1 MTRAFRLRNA
11 SGDVIDLLADLDI
24 FGVSPEG
31 LGVSFEH
38 TSHLSNSNYL
48 LEKSELHQNEF
59 KLSVVFGYISH
70 DPYNSYYKL
79 VQFLDKAPYKLEYE
93 TPAGTWQREVRL
105 KELTKTEIVT
115 GDVMME
121 DFTLSC
127 FTPWYRNV
135 ESKYDPDIDTPGDGK
150 IYIEYKSTAILKKL
164 NAFAYSADG
173 TEGFTTEYP
182 NENLLEEIIPYGT
195 DHFHFGSNDTTA
207 WNEIKNNTIRIGAT
221 QSGKYAQNILF
232 SDPATWGGLPNLK
245 PTVALRN
252 LTVGAEYTL
261 STRFRYTGA
270 IGETTRFGIELRS
283 HNKDGVGINVM
294 AKDYVYLKNVGEG
307 KRTKLVIT
315 GTVPEGFYD
324 NIKSVTLA
332 FNMISDTDSTKS
344 EGFVEFDNIKLEAG
358 SKATGATALPDLSI
372 PNMVEELKPYGK
384 TNKFTF
390 SNGGDTTSGVTL
402 LDDSVT
408 IKGTGKSNGRGVLCF
423 SNPELWTINRVPAE
437 QLQKLKP
444 GKQYTI
450 GARFRP
456 QTAPTA
462 DNKIYVQCNIERKTS
477 GSVRLLNAIV
487 DGSKLVKG
495 QSYYLDGLTI
505 PIPED
510 IYNED
515 LRSVTLKLIFD
526 GPGEC
531 VIDKLTMYE
540 GDQRFANNGLPTY
553 IGEREVTGDFLP
565 NVNLVTRKNIF
576 PIETVSGTMDF
587 SSWMGDGQF
596 IFNKAGNPND
606 GIYLMS
612 KHILKRNVEYSLHLE
627 LRDPINGLRN
637 LFIYNPFNGEYTSS
651 TIIDGEP
658 VTLGFG
664 KAYQDIYWVAD
675 QNNPEEVDYNWH
687 TVDITF
693 NLSDSATIEWYEGII
708 AQPDKGLSR
717 KINVE
722 FKHVMLT
729 EGPYP
734 GYYTQEERP
743 EFYKWSRLEGKWA
756 PPTPDG
762 RDYNLTYDNEVFD
775 YDYYQAPATRGPGM
789 HAYAYDY
796 TYEGWANGAN
806 GVFSINNESIYMNT
820 QSGSP
825 VEIFIDGPS
834 KNPYW
839 EVVRN
844 GEILA
849 SDGFNITIA
858 AGYRLVVS
866 SVPGEQ
872 RAELIAPDGT
882 KSNVYQQQRLELTNF
897 VKVPSGYSQLIFHN
911 TKSVSFNLREE
922 KVVV

>member
-1 MTRAFRLRNA
+1 M
-11 SGDVIDLLADLDI
+11 IDLLADLDI

-59 KLSVVFGYISH
+59 KLSVVFGYVSH
-70 DPYNSYYKL
+70 DPYNAYYKL

-105 KELTKTEIVT
+105 KELSKTEIVT

-121 DFTLSC
+121 NFTLSC
-127 FTPWYRNV
+127 FSPWYRNV

-173 TEGFTTEYP
+173 TEGFTTDYP
-182 NENLLEEIIPYGT
+182 NENLLEEIIPYSSDYFFFNT
-195 DHFHFGSNDTTA
+195 NDTTA
-207 WNEIKNNTIRIGAT
+207 WKEINNNTIRMGIT
-221 QSGKYAQNILF
+221 QASKYAQCTLL
-232 SDPATWGGLPNLK
+232 SDPASWGGISNLK
-245 PTVALRN
+245 PTMVLRN
-252 LTVGAEYTL
+252 LTVGAEYTV
-261 STRFRYTGA
+261 STRFQYTGA

-283 HNKDGVGINVM
+283 HNKDGSGVNVM
-294 AKDYVYLKNVGEG
+294 AKDYVYLKNIGEG

-324 NIKSVTLA
+324 NIKSVTLT
-332 FNMISDTDSTKS
+332 FNMISDIDGTKS
-344 EGFVEFDNIKLEAG
+344 EGFVEYDNIKLEVG
-358 SKATGATALPDLSI
+358 GKATGATALPDLSM
-372 PNMVEELKPYGK
+372 PNKLADMVPFNTAGHC
-384 TNKFTF
+384 TF
-390 SNGGDTTSGVTL
+390 ANGGDASSSITWGTDTL
-402 LDDSVT
+402 TVR
-408 IKGTGKSNGRGVLCF
+408 GNGKSTGRAVTSF
-423 SNPELWTINRVPAE
+423 SHPDLYPISNKTPLDGLRN
-437 QLQKLKP
+437 LKP
-444 GKQYTI
+444 GNQYTF
-450 GARFRP
+450 GARFRMTTP
-456 QTAPTA
+456 PTGDNMIRIAVVIHRRTVPSVNLLLTAVNGA
-462 DNKIYVQCNIERKTS
+462 RLVQNQ
-477 GSVRLLNAIV
+477 A
-487 DGSKLVKG
+487 
-495 QSYYLDGLTI
+495 YYLDGLTI
-505 PIPED
+505 KIPED
-510 IYNED
+510 VYDMENF
-515 LRSVTLKLIFD
+515 RSVTLQTIFD

-553 IGEREVTGDFLP
+553 IGEREVTRDFLP
-565 NVNLVTRKNIF
+565 NINLVTRKNIF

-587 SSWMGDGQF
+587 SSWMGDGQL
-596 IFNKAGNPND
+596 IFNKAGKPND

-627 LRDPINGLRN
+627 LREPINGLRN
-637 LFIYNPFNGEYTSS
+637 IFIYNPFNGDYTSS
-651 TIIDGEP
+651 IMIDGES
-658 VTLGFG
+658 VTEGFG
-664 KAYQDIYWVAD
+664 KTYSHVYWLVD
-675 QNNPEEVDYNWH
+675 KNNPEEVDYNWH
-687 TVDITF
+687 TLDITF
-693 NLSDSATIEWYEGII
+693 NLSDTATIEWYEGII

-717 KINVE
+717 KIGVE
-722 FKHVMLT
+722 FKHIMLT

-756 PPTPDG
+756 PHTPDG

-796 TYEGWANGAN
+796 TYEGWANGSN

-858 AGYRLVVS
+858 EGYRLVVS

>member
-1 MTRAFRLRNA
+1 M
-11 SGDVIDLLADLDI
+11 IDLLADLDI

-59 KLSVVFGYISH
+59 KLSVVFGYVSH
-70 DPYNSYYKL
+70 DPYNAYYKL

-105 KELTKTEIVT
+105 KELSKTEIVT

-121 DFTLSC
+121 NFTLSC
-127 FTPWYRNV
+127 FSPWYRNV

-173 TEGFTTEYP
+173 TEGFTTDYP
-182 NENLLEEIIPYGT
+182 NENLLEEIIPYNSGYFWT
-195 DHFHFGSNDTTA
+195 DTNDTNA
-207 WNEIKNNTIRIGAT
+207 RADIRNNTLYLTTGQINRYVQHAV
-221 QSGKYAQNILF
+221 F
-232 SDPATWGGLPNLK
+232 STPNKMSDSIKTKK
-245 PTVALRN
+245 PVVALQN
-252 LTVGAEYTL
+252 LTEGSEYTL
-261 STRFRYTGA
+261 SARVKYIGAFGPKTKIVLGLISSKIGGAVTAMQATYYPSQSGVEKETTIHASVNIPAGFNTDTKSVYVTAILYSDATQDNA
-270 IGETTRFGIELRS
+270 IGTAI
-283 HNKDGVGINVM
+283 V
-294 AKDYVYLKNVGEG
+294 
-307 KRTKLVIT
+307 
-315 GTVPEGFYD
+315 
-324 NIKSVTLA
+324 
-332 FNMISDTDSTKS
+332 
-344 EGFVEFDNIKLEAG
+344 DNIKLEPG
-358 SKATGATALPDLSI
+358 NKVTGATALPDVST
-372 PNMVEELKPYGK
+372 PNLFADMVPYSSTK
-384 TNKFTF
+384 MITF
-390 SNGGDTTSGVTL
+390 ANGGDTTSSSAL
-402 LDDSVT
+402 YSEQ
-408 IKGTGKSNGRGVLCF
+408 IIMKGDGESIGRSRMAF
-423 SNPELWTINRVPAE
+423 SHPDIWPIDLNPVEGLRN
-437 QLQKLKP
+437 LKP

-450 GARFRP
+450 GARFRMDTDP
-456 QTAPTA
+456 VAT
-462 DNKIYVQCNIERKTS
+462 NKIWIQVVIQRKSTP
-477 GSVRLLNAIV
+477 SVPLLDAIV
-487 DGSKLVKG
+487 SGARLIKG
-495 QSYYLDGLTI
+495 QFYYLDGLTKI
-505 PIPED
+505 IPED
-510 IYNED
+510 VYNDD
-515 LRSVTLKLIFD
+515 LRSVTVKWIFD
-526 GPGEC
+526 GPGQC
-531 VIDKLTMYE
+531 TIDKLSMYE

-553 IGEREVTGDFLP
+553 IGEREVTRDFLP
-565 NVNLVTRKNIF
+565 NVNLVNKGDLHPYTDSSSTA
-576 PIETVSGTMDF
+576 TVASFD
-587 SSWMGDGQF
+587 SWLGDGQF
-596 IFNKAGNPND
+596 TLTRTKGTNSGV
-606 GIYLMS
+606 YLMN
-612 KHILKRNVEYSLHLE
+612 KFTIKRNVEYTLHLE
-627 LRDPINGLRN
+627 FRDAEYGLRN
-637 LFIYNPFNGEYTSS
+637 FLLYNPFNGNYTSS
-651 TIIDGEP
+651 MTVDGEP
-658 VTLGFG
+658 STTGFG
-664 KAYQDIYWVAD
+664 KRATSDVYWLVD
-675 QNNPEEVDYNWH
+675 QNNTEEVDKNWH
-687 TVDITF
+687 TAEVTF
-693 NLSDSATIEWYEGII
+693 SLSDTATIEGVYGII
-708 AQPDKGLSR
+708 FQPDKGISTR
-717 KINVE
+717 PNHIEV
-722 FKHVMLT
+722 KHVMLT

-743 EFYKWSRLEGKWA
+743 EFYQWSRLEGKWT
-756 PPTPDG
+756 PHTPDG

-806 GVFSINNESIYMNT
+806 GVFSINNESVYMNT

-858 AGYRLVVS
+858 EGYRLVVS

>member
-1 MTRAFRLRNA
+1 M
-11 SGDVIDLLADLDI
+11 IDLLADLDI

-31 LGVSFEH
+31 LGVSFDH

-48 LEKSELHQNEF
+48 LEKSELNQNEF
-59 KLSVVFGYISH
+59 KLSVVFGYVSH
-70 DPYNSYYKL
+70 DPYNAYYKL

-105 KELTKTEIVT
+105 KELSKTEIVS

-121 DFTLSC
+121 NFTLSC

-150 IYIEYKSTAILKKL
+150 IYIEYQSTAILKKL
-164 NAFAYSADG
+164 YAFAYSADG
-173 TEGFTTEYP
+173 KDGFTTEYP
-182 NENLLEEIIPYGT
+182 NDNLLEEIIPYSSDYFFFNT
-195 DHFHFGSNDTTA
+195 NDTTA
-207 WNEIKNNTIRIGAT
+207 WKDINNNTIRMGIT
-221 QSGKYAQNILF
+221 QASKYAQCTLL
-232 SDPATWGGLPNLK
+232 SDPASWGGISNLK
-245 PTVALRN
+245 PTMALRN
-252 LTVGAEYTL
+252 LTVGAEYTV
-261 STRFRYTGA
+261 STRFQYTGA

-283 HNKDGVGINVM
+283 HNKDGSGVNVM
-294 AKDYVYLKNVGEG
+294 AKDYVYLKNIGEG

-324 NIKSVTLA
+324 NIKSVTLT

-344 EGFVEFDNIKLEAG
+344 EGFVEYDNIKLEVG
-358 SKATGATALPDLSI
+358 SKATGATALPDVSTPNLFDELLPFHESGKLYFGKGGDDTSTSTLYSTSFSI
-372 PNMVEELKPYGK
+372 EG
-384 TNKFTF
+384 TNKSGIRCRKLF
-390 SNGGDTTSGVTL
+390 SH
-402 LDDSVT
+402 
-408 IKGTGKSNGRGVLCF
+408 
-423 SNPELWTINRVPAE
+423 PELYGINMSATNNLRN
-437 QLQKLKP
+437 LKI
-444 GKQYTI
+444 GRQYTV
-450 GARFRP
+450 GAAFRMETVP
-456 QTAPTA
+456 VEG
-462 DNKIYVQCNIERKTS
+462 NKIQLIMGIERSDKEINLINIT
-477 GSVRLLNAIV
+477 I

-495 QSYYLDGLTI
+495 HFYYLDGLSI

-510 IYNED
+510 IYDER
-515 LRSVTLKLIFD
+515 LRSVTVRYIFD
-526 GPGEC
+526 GPGKC
-531 VIDKLTMYE
+531 TLTKLHMYE
-540 GDQRFANNGLPTY
+540 GDKRFANNGLPTY

-565 NVNLVTRKNIF
+565 NVNLVTKKDLF

-612 KHILKRNVEYSLHLE
+612 KKILKRNVEYSLHLE
-627 LRDPINGLRN
+627 LREPINGLRN
-637 LFIYNPFNGEYTSS
+637 IFIYNPFNGVYTSS
-651 TIIDGEP
+651 IMIDGEY
-658 VTLGFG
+658 VTQGFG
-664 KAYQDIYWVAD
+664 KTYSDVYWLVD
-675 QNNPEEVDYNWH
+675 KNNPEEVDYNWH
-687 TVDITF
+687 TLDITF
-693 NLSDSATIEWYEGII
+693 NLSDTATIEWYEGII

-717 KINVE
+717 RISVE

-743 EFYKWSRLEGKWA
+743 EFYKWSRLEGKWT
-756 PPTPDG
+756 PHTPDG

-796 TYEGWANGAN
+796 TYEGWANGSN

-849 SDGFNITIA
+849 SDGFNITISE
-858 AGYRLVVS
+858 GYRLVVS

-922 KVVV
+922 KVIV